1 MVTVSPVDPELARVG
16 SAAGSTL
23 AKGLKLYFE
32 IEGENAGKEAG
43 RCRSLEKIAQHWRN
57 ARSKEHSL
65 NMFTMMMMMVMM
77 VMVMVMVMMV
87 MVMMMMVMMMMMMLM
102 MMMM

>member
-16 SAAGSTL
+16 FAAGSTL

-43 RCRSLEKIAQHWRN
+43 RCRSLEK
-57 ARSKEHSL
+57 
-65 NMFTMMMMMVMM
+65 
-77 VMVMVMVMMV
+77 
-87 MVMMMMVMMMMMMLM
+87 
-102 MMMM
+102 

>member
-77 VMVMVMVMMV
+77 VMVMVMV
-87 MVMMMMVMMMMMMLM
+87 VMMMMMIMLM
-102 MMMM
+102 M